1 MKEQTA
7 MMQLLDK
14 LYEIEKANEELS
26 EYEFNENEFNE
37 DTLSDII
44 YLAEQL
50 LYEERDLME
59 EAYVQGSNNID
70 EFGEIIDR
78 AGHRR
83 YYQNVHLS
91 PEEKEIEV
99 REEYDDLLN
108 CGRFFE
114 LFPMLSGEWEKDKE
128 HWEESYGSL
137 ASRLE
142 EHAQRDE

>member
-7 MMQLLDK
+7 MMQLLEK
-14 LYEIEKANEELS
+14 LYEIEKSNEELD
-26 EYEFNENEFNE
+26 EYEFNE

-50 LYEERDLME
+50 LYEERDQIE

-70 EFGEIIDR
+70 EFGEIIDST
-78 AGHRR
+78 GHYR

-91 PEEKEIEV
+91 LEEKEAEMLK
-99 REEYDDLLN
+99 EYNDMLT
-108 CGRFFE
+108 CGRFSE

-128 HWEESYGSL
+128 HWEEAYGSL
-137 ASRLE
+137 SSRLE
-142 EHAQRDE
+142 EQMQIDEE

>member
-7 MMQLLDK
+7 MMQLLEK
-14 LYEIEKANEELS
+14 LYEIEKSNEKLN
-26 EYEFNENEFNE
+26 EYEFNEHEFNE

-50 LYEERDLME
+50 LYEERDQIE

-70 EFGEIIDR
+70 ELGEIIDR
-78 AGHRR
+78 TGHYR

-99 REEYDDLLN
+99 LKEYNDMLT

-114 LFPMLSGEWEKDKE
+114 LFPMFSGEWEKDKE

>member
-1 MKEQTA
+1 

-14 LYEIEKANEELS
+14 LYEMEEANEELS
-26 EYEFNENEFNE
+26 EYDFNE
-37 DTLSDII
+37 DILSDII

-50 LYEERDLME
+50 LYEERDQIE
-59 EAYVQGSNNID
+59 EAYVGGSNNID
-70 EFGEIIDR
+70 EFGEIINR
-78 AGHRR
+78 MGHYR

-91 PEEKEIEV
+91 TEEKEIEV
-99 REEYDDLLN
+99 RKEYDDMLT
-108 CGRFFE
+108 CGRFSE

-142 EHAQRDE
+142 EHAQKDE